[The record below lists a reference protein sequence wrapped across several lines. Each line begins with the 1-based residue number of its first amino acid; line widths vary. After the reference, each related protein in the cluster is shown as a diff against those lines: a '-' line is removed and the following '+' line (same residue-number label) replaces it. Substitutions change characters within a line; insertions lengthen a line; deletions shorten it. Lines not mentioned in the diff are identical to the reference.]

1 MRLPQR
7 AGMLSA
13 ATDLSPEPGTIEI
26 HRPGSARA
34 QYDTRR
40 LGGFLGSVIAL
51 LAAASIALIFPASTA
66 AQTAIQQDEKAGT
79 QQEQAAARPARF
91 VSPRERVKAER
102 YEIDVAFQPEKGF
115 LHARATLTLRALE
128 TISAIEFELNPRL
141 HILDIT
147 DAQGR
152 ELAFDRSGRIGSPK
166 LSVRLAEPINAGNT
180 APSAPAP
187 SEGRGITFT
196 LRFTYEGVLPQRPL
210 DYITKDGILLRDESR
225 WYPAVDL
232 AAFTRIQV
240 TAFVPEGWR
249 VCASG
254 ERRGEGVTW
263 RHGKLEWISKYE
275 TKRAVSS
282 RAITAFP
289 DPPHHRRRQDLVDSI
304 ELEIHRGSQPGSTRL
319 EISLPRLPDYENLAS
334 KFWQLTDFYKEL
346 LGAYPE
352 DWFRFVQG
360 FPGQRGAIGYSAP
373 GFLVV
378 SEDVVKYHGYPG
390 YAPEFLPHEIAHQWF
405 PIEVTLAREE
415 DGWLA
420 EGLAEYLAWRFLQDK
435 NPAQARLLVARA
447 MRDSLASAPLRPLSL
462 GLRLFALEDPDVT
475 HATLY
480 QRGMLVFRT
489 LETVIDRER
498 VDRVLREYYRRYAGR
513 AASIADFR
521 KICEEVSGRDLRW
534 FFDYFING
542 TQIPEIQIRRTPS
555 IAPGELSGEITVRN
569 APPEFS
575 VRVEMRLETPG
586 GPIDHSV
593 ATRGEVT
600 PFTVTSAQPVTRILL
615 DPDQRILRATE
626 AAQRNRS
633 QRALLA
639 SLGDLERAGQFTRAA
654 AVCEKALALDQEN
667 LAWNEQQIRFLLGR
681 LRYRM
686 RQYVLAYQQLTK
698 VLALGSLDP
707 LASDF
712 NRAWSRVYLAR
723 IEQRRGHA
731 AAARAEAQAGIAMKS
746 PALETRVVWPDTQGR
761 ESSAAEELRSL
772 AK

>member
-1 MRLPQR
+1 
-7 AGMLSA
+7 MLSA
-13 ATDLSPEPGTIEI
+13 ATDLSPEPGTMEI
-26 HRPGSARA
+26 LRPGSARA

-40 LGGFLGSVIAL
+40 SGGFLGSVIAM
-51 LAAASIALIFPASTA
+51 LAASSIALIFPASTA

-79 QQEQAAARPARF
+79 QQEQAAARPARI
-91 VSPRERVKAER
+91 VSSRERVKAER

-141 HILDIT
+141 HILNIT

-152 ELAFDRSGRIGSPK
+152 KLAFDRSGRIGSPK
-166 LSVRLAEPINAGNT
+166 LSVRLAEPIHAANT
-180 APSAPAP
+180 APGAPAP
-187 SEGRGITFT
+187 SEGRGITFALT
-196 LRFTYEGVLPQRPL
+196 FTYEGVLPQKPL

-232 AAFTRIQV
+232 SAFTQNDI
-240 TAFVPEGWR
+240 TITVPSGWL
-249 VCASG
+249 ALTSG
-254 ERRGEGVTW
+254 ELKSTADELSSPKVRYITFRP
-263 RHGKLEWISKYE
+263 I
-275 TKRAVSS
+275 SS
-282 RAITAFP
+282 RAITASPYLEKNCPVWSESCQAWGVGSF
-289 DPPHHRRRQDLVDSI
+289 DTSEGGPHGLVTVNVTSGDSKNAGLLVDKILNVFPYYARYLSWGLQNDSL
-304 ELEIHRGSQPGSTRL
+304 ELTL
-319 EISLPRLPDYENLAS
+319 
-334 KFWQLTDFYKEL
+334 
-346 LGAYPE
+346 
-352 DWFRFVQG
+352 VQG

-373 GFLVV
+373 GFIVV
-378 SEDVVKYHGYPG
+378 SEDVVKYHDYPG

-447 MRDSLASAPLRPLSL
+447 MRDALAPEPLRPLSL

-475 HATLY
+475 RATLY

-521 KICEEVSGRDLRW
+521 KICEEVSGRDLSW

-555 IAPGELSGEITVRN
+555 VAPGELSGEITVRN
-569 APPEFS
+569 VPPEFS

-586 GPIDHSV
+586 GPIDLSV

-615 DPDQRILRATE
+615 DPDQRILRVTE

-639 SLGDLERAGQFTRAA
+639 SLGELERAGQFTRAA
-654 AVCEKALALDQEN
+654 AVCEKALALDREN

-712 NRAWSRVYLAR
+712 NRAWSRVYRAR

-746 PALETRVVWPDTQGR
+746 PALETRVAWPDTQGR

-772 AK
+772 SK